1 VKRLYL
7 VRHGETPWNAERRLQ
22 GRKDIALSPQGRR
35 QAAALRSTVD
45 GLVAGHRAAGDAPLT
60 VVASP
65 LRRAAET
72 CALLE
77 REPDLLDARW
87 QEADL
92 GEWTGRS
99 RDDLIA
105 VGDGAYAAWRA
116 GTLSPPGS
124 EPLSAL
130 RQRVASALESLAAH
144 DVVLVVTHGG
154 PIRAACRQ
162 LVDLHPSHLVPV
174 QPGSLTA
181 IDLDGGQA
189 RLRTY
194 NLTPQTTGQLLGEP
208 PD

>member
-1 VKRLYL
+1 M
-7 VRHGETPWNAERRLQ
+7 
-22 GRKDIALSPQGRR
+22 
-35 QAAALRSTVD
+35 
-45 GLVAGHRAAGDAPLT
+45 
-60 VVASP
+60 
-65 LRRAAET
+65 
-72 CALLE
+72 
-77 REPDLLDARW
+77 LDMQVHARW

-130 RQRVASALESLAAH
+130 RQRVASALASLAAH